1 MTKNDSDEE
10 EVDDVLKELIGD
22 IKKERREKI

>member
-1 MTKNDSDEE
+1 MTENDSDEE